1 MKALFCRLISQLLV
15 VSLVL
20 LPFSTQA
27 ALIGAGDLIASAQGQ
42 TDRDKVRDFMART
55 EVRQQLQ
62 SFGLN
67 PDTAKDRVNALT
79 DEEVQHL
86 AGKIDALPAGAISG
100 IEVVALTVLLVIVIY
115 VILKYMYGK

>member
-1 MKALFCRLISQLLV
+1 MKAFFCRLISQLLV

-27 ALIGAGDLIASAQGQ
+27 ALIGAGDLVASAQGH

-67 PDTAKDRVNALT
+67 PDAAKDRVNALT

-115 VILKYMYGK
+115 VILKYIYGK

>member
-1 MKALFCRLISQLLV
+1 MKAFFCRLISQLLV

-27 ALIGAGDLIASAQGQ
+27 ALIGTGDIIASAQGQ
-42 TDRDKVRDFMART
+42 ADRDKVRDFMARA

-67 PDTAKDRVNALT
+67 PDTAKERVNALT
-79 DEEVQHL
+79 NEEVQHL
-86 AGKIDALPAGAISG
+86 AGKIDSLPAGAIG
-100 IEVVALTVLLVIVIY
+100 GAEIVALTALLIIVIY
-115 VILKYMYGK
+115 IFLKYIYGK

>member
-1 MKALFCRLISQLLV
+1 MKAVFCRLISQLLV

-27 ALIGAGDLIASAQGQ
+27 ALIGTGDVIASAQGQ
-42 TDRDKVRDFMART
+42 ADRNKVRDFMARS

-62 SFGLN
+62 SFGVN

-79 DEEVQHL
+79 DEEVQRL
-86 AGKIDALPAGAISG
+86 AGKIDSLPAGAIGG
-100 IEVVALTVLLVIVIY
+100 IEVVALTVAVIIVIY
-115 VILKYMYGK
+115 IILKYIYGK